1 MTHEK
6 KKMTR
11 AEAIELIKKHM
22 PDAIGHDQVIDF
34 YIEAGML
41 EIVEEKKPISV
52 FAEIALKYIK
62 NGKYLEFLSEMDKSG
77 IKMVFKS

>member
-11 AEAIELIKKHM
+11 AEAIELIKKHI
-22 PDAIGHDQVIDF
+22 PDAIGQDRVIDF

-41 EIVEEKKPISV
+41 EIVKEK
-52 FAEIALKYIK
+52 ALVCDHVDSRPMIIK
-62 NGKYLEFLSEMDKSG
+62 RHGKIIYDETR
-77 IKMVFKS
+77 